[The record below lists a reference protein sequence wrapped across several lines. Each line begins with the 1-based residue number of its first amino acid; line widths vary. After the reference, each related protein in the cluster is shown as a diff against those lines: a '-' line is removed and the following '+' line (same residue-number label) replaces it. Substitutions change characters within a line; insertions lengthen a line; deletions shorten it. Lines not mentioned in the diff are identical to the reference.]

1 MQSLL
6 QSSSESCSSLFLLGR
21 WKFVIVAAFVIEM
34 IQKRRYQLLYSG
46 RSLKRLRTHLNVLL
60 SSELGPQS
68 ERSNLVAATAI
79 SEPLTHT
86 GWEAAQQAAGA
97 APAKQACTQT
107 KKTKHIQFVNLWSFG
122 PIVRMKEAMENFLVG
137 DWQLERRSL
146 SESSVKLFVS

>member
-6 QSSSESCSSLFLLGR
+6 QSSSESCSSLFLLGSE
-21 WKFVIVAAFVIEM
+21 FVIVAAFVIEM

-79 SEPLTHT
+79 SEPFTHT
-86 GWEAAQQAAGA
+86 G
-97 APAKQACTQT
+97 
-107 KKTKHIQFVNLWSFG
+107 
-122 PIVRMKEAMENFLVG
+122 
-137 DWQLERRSL
+137 
-146 SESSVKLFVS
+146 

>member
-21 WKFVIVAAFVIEM
+21 WKFVIVAAFVIGM

-97 APAKQACTQT
+97 APPKQACTQT
-107 KKTKHIQFVNLWSFG
+107 KKPNTFNLSISDRLARSFG
-122 PIVRMKEAMENFLVG
+122 WKKPWKTLVG

-146 SESSVKLFVS
+146 SESSVKMFVS